1 MKGQQECSTCG
12 LTAEMMGDR
21 SASTVAESFRMRALY
36 EESNANESEEEHA
49 DGSVERNLRSRGHTQ
64 QRMTS

>member
-1 MKGQQECSTCG
+1 
-12 LTAEMMGDR
+12 MGDK

-36 EESNANESEEEHA
+36 EESNANESEKEHA